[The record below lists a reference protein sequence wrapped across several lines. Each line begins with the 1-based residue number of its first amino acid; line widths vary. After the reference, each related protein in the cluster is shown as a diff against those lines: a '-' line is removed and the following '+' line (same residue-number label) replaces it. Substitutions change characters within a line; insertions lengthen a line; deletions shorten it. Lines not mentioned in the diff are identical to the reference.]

1 MDAPAASSVPSAEY
15 HRLSVRRPKQLPK
28 GLDALAQSVTGTVD
42 RHSGRT
48 KRLWAQVAEIQKESE
63 GLESLSD
70 RHLRER
76 LQAHHDAFRRSR
88 GDEPGRV
95 PGALALI
102 QEAAFRT
109 IGLRP
114 YPVQLLGALAMH
126 GGCLAEMATG
136 EGKTLTAALTAVL
149 AGWSHQPCHVLTVND
164 YLAKRDATNFKPLYR
179 FCGLEVDCVTAD
191 LEPQHRRRAYGAH
204 ITYTT
209 SKELLAD
216 FLRDRLQLQR
226 VSDPQRRLIRHIL
239 RPALAARE
247 SLVLRGLHAAIVDEA
262 DSILIDEAVTPLI
275 IAQPRANPM
284 LVEACEA
291 ARHVAGKLEAGR
303 DYTVDLRYREIKLTE
318 VGKERIES
326 LAEDLP
332 PVWRGP
338 GRRQELIEQAIS
350 ARELFLK
357 GRQYV
362 VQDEKVMIVD
372 EFTGRIMPNRSW
384 SEGLH
389 QAIEAKEGLPV
400 TEPNETVARMSFQ
413 RFFRL
418 FPKICGMTGTAWEAR
433 NPFWRIYSLPVV
445 RVPTHKPCIREVM
458 REQVFANSEEKW
470 TAVAASVH
478 EIHQQDRPVLI
489 GTRSVEASEKLAVRL
504 EALGLRFNLLNA
516 VRHEEEARIVAEAG
530 LAAKITIATNMAG
543 RGTDIKLSREVAE
556 AGGLHVIATERHE
569 SRRIDRQ
576 LFGRAARQGD
586 PGSAQ
591 SFVCLEDE
599 LFRRFVPETVRNSL
613 AGVSGG
619 IARKPFLTALNAAQ
633 RTAERHA
640 FRGLRAVLATDTWL
654 DESLSFAQDIG
665 GA

>member
-1 MDAPAASSVPSAEY
+1 MQMPSTEY
-15 HRLSVRRPKQLPK
+15 HRIRIRRPPELPK
-28 GLDALAQSVTGTVD
+28 GLDALTQTMDGSL
-42 RHSGRT
+42 RRQMGRY
-48 KRLWAQVAEIQKESE
+48 KRLCEQVEAVKKETE
-63 GLESLSD
+63 GLTDLSD

-76 LQAHHDAFRRSR
+76 LEDLHCAFRRSR
-88 GDEPGRV
+88 GEVETEQVTR
-95 PGALALI
+95 ALALI
-102 QEAAFRT
+102 QEAAYRT
-109 IGLRP
+109 MGLRP
-114 YPVQLLGALAMH
+114 YPVQILGALAMH
-126 GGCLAEMATG
+126 EGCLAEMATG
-136 EGKTLTAALTAVL
+136 EGKTLTASLAAVL
-149 AGWSHQPCHVLTVND
+149 AGWSHLPCHILTVND

-179 FCGLEVDCVTAD
+179 FCGLTVDCVTAD
-191 LEPQHRRRAYGAH
+191 LETQHRQRAYGAR

-226 VSDPQRRLIRHIL
+226 VSEPERRLIRYML
-239 RPALAARE
+239 RPRMQRQDG
-247 SLVLRGLHAAIVDEA
+247 LVLRGLHTVIVDEA

-275 IAQPRANPM
+275 IAQPRENPM
-284 LVEACEA
+284 LVEACQA
-291 ARHVAGKLEAGR
+291 ARAVADKLEADV
-303 DYTVDLRYREIKLTE
+303 DYTVDHRYREVKLTE
-318 VGKERIES
+318 HGKTRMEK
-326 LAEDLP
+326 LAEELP

-338 GRRQELIEQAIS
+338 GRRQELVEQAVS

-389 QAIEAKEGLPV
+389 QAIEAKEKLEIS
-400 TEPNETVARMSFQ
+400 EPNETVARMSFQ
-413 RFFRL
+413 RFFRMA
-418 FPKICGMTGTAWEAR
+418 PKISGMTGTAWEAR
-433 NPFWRIYSLPVV
+433 HPFWRIYGLQVV
-445 RVPTHKPCIREVM
+445 RVPTNKPCIREVLPEM
-458 REQVFANSEEKW
+458 IFATSEEKW
-470 TAVAASVH
+470 TAVAASVKALH
-478 EIHQQDRPVLI
+478 EQGRPVLV
-489 GTRSVEASEKLAVRL
+489 GTRSVEASEALAVRL
-504 EALGLRFNLLNA
+504 EALGLSFNLLNA

-591 SFVCLEDE
+591 SCVCLEDE
-599 LFRRFVPETVRNSL
+599 LFRRFVPGKVRRSL

-619 IARKPFLTALNAAQ
+619 VGRKPFLTALNAAQ
-633 RTAERHA
+633 RSAERHA
-640 FRGLRAVLATDTWL
+640 FRGLRSVLATDTWL
-654 DESLSFAQDIG
+654 DESLSFAQDISG
-665 GA
+665 G